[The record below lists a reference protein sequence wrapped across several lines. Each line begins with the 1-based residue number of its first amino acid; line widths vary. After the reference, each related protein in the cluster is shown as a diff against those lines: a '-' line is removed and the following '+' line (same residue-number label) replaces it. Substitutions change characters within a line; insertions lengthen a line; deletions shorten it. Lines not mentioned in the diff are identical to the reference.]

1 MNQMDH
7 KYLKET
13 QYNWDRDPRHLKIKK
28 HDLMIIPD
36 GRCIHCGRIFLNGGY
51 GVAFCRDC
59 DIAMSTNPM
68 GPEHDFDTWGNKIKI
83 KDPESSKE
91 EKKTISIV
99 LTARRQIRGPIDF
112 DKEHEYFDRSGNN
125 KDEPHFITGAG
136 KIVSTGNEEE
146 DERIR
151 RLYEL

>member
-1 MNQMDH
+1 MSMNP
-7 KYLKET
+7 L
-13 QYNWDRDPRHLKIKK
+13 
-28 HDLMIIPD
+28 
-36 GRCIHCGRIFLNGGY
+36 
-51 GVAFCRDC
+51 
-59 DIAMSTNPM
+59 
-68 GPEHDFDTWGNKIKI
+68 GPEHDYDTWGNKIKI
-83 KDPESSKE
+83 KDPTSTKE
-91 EKKTISIV
+91 ERKTISII
-99 LTARRQIRGPIDF
+99 LTARRHIRAPIDF